1 MFGGFVGFTYLCRL
15 MKLTNDLNIRK
26 SIALLVL
33 AATFAACSG
42 DSTDTTRTT
51 NPNDGVSKA
60 EINID
65 VTNDSRQTKAGR
77 RTNAINSDTELE
89 SQDIRINAYFHN
101 TTTAYLRNVKL
112 HYATGT
118 WGFVDGSDNALHY
131 YWPIEGSVYDPST
144 ANITVS
150 SLDFVGYC
158 PYDEPAY
165 IGAPTYDYSTGA
177 SFTCDMS
184 EYMTLARQDGDEDP
198 TIPEMQEY
206 LIAVL
211 NAQTYTTQTAAGGAL
226 PLEFKHPL
234 AIIKFTITA
243 ASGTHVQINSIS
255 IANLYTRGT
264 CTYNGTTMNW
274 GSYSGNDNM
283 MIAQVL
289 KNGGTTESSSY
300 MTIPNNYGNKTLTVN
315 ATWDDWSAVTK
326 DISTTVDINWQPG
339 YIYTYN
345 LTLEKYV
352 LKVDTSKYTEQW

>member
-1 MFGGFVGFTYLCRL
+1 MFGGFIGFTYLCRL
-15 MKLTNDLNIRK
+15 MKPTNDLNIRK
-26 SIALLVL
+26 SVAILVL

-77 RTNAINSDTELE
+77 RTNAINSDTEL
-89 SQDIRINAYFHN
+89 QDYDIRIDAYYN
-101 TTTAYLRNVKL
+101 GTSTAYLSNVKL
-112 HYATGT
+112 KYSSG
-118 WGFVDGSDNALHY
+118 WKFWSGEPGSESHY
-131 YWPIEGSVYDPST
+131 YWPIEGSVYDPSS
-144 ANITVS
+144 APVS

-158 PYDEPAY
+158 PYDKPTY
-165 IGAPTYDYSTGA
+165 IGDPTYDYSTGA
-177 SFTCDMS
+177 SFTFDMS
-184 EYMTLARQDGDEDP
+184 NYMTLARQNGDEEP

-243 ASGTHVQINSIS
+243 ASGEHVQINSIS
-255 IANLYTRGT
+255 IANLYTEGT
-264 CTYNGTTMNW
+264 CTYNGTTMSW

-326 DISTTVDINWQPG
+326 DISTTVDINWEPG
-339 YIYTYN
+339 KSYTYT
-345 LTLEKYV
+345 LTLQKYG
-352 LKVDTSKYTEQW
+352 LKVETTQTFTEQW